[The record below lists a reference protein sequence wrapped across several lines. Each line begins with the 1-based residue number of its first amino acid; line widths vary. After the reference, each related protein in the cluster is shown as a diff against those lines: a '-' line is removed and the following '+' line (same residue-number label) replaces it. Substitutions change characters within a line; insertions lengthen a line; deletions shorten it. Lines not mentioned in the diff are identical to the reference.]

1 MPENSQEKIWRL
13 VDLMNWSAEYLNEKG
28 IENARTAVE
37 WILTHVLKM
46 SRVDLYLNFDRPL
59 SRDELEQYKPL
70 LLKCAAHQPVQQV
83 IGQADFYGFQ
93 FAVGPDVLIPRP
105 ETERLVEFII
115 DKAKNRTSPFSILDI
130 GSGTGAIAIALA
142 KHLPLA
148 QINALEVSLKAVEIL
163 KKNCRFHNLMNR
175 ITIIQEDVF
184 HWEAPE
190 LYDIIVSN
198 PPYIAVAEMETLP
211 KNVGYYEPPLA
222 LTDRQDGLAFYRR
235 FAERF
240 QDWLVPGGMAVL
252 EFGGPVPRESLTE
265 IFQSYQTLKIY
276 PDYQKDDR
284 FLSFFRP

>member
-1 MPENSQEKIWRL
+1 MSEHSQEKIWRL
-13 VDLMNWSAEYLNEKG
+13 MDLMNWSAEYLNEKG
-28 IENARTAVE
+28 VENARTAVE

-59 SRDELEQYKPL
+59 SRDELEQYRPL

-93 FAVGPDVLIPRP
+93 LAVSPDVLIPRP

-142 KHLPLA
+142 KYLPLA
-148 QINALEVSLKAVEIL
+148 QINALEVSPKAIDIL

-175 ITIIQEDVF
+175 ITIVQEDVF
-184 HWEAPE
+184 HWEASE
-190 LYDIIVSN
+190 SYDIIISN
-198 PPYIAVAEMETLP
+198 PPYITAAEMETLP

-252 EFGGPVPRESLTE
+252 EFGGLVQRDSITE
-265 IFQSYQTLKIY
+265 IFQDYTDLKIH

-284 FLSFFRP
+284 FLSFFHP